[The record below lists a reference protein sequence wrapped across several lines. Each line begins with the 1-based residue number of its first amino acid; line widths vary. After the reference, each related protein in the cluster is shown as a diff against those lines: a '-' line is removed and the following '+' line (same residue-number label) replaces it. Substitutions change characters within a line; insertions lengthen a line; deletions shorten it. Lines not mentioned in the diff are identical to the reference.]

1 MSELLRGMIDQ
12 KRNNRWYVSGV
23 LCAVIVFLFGVAA
36 VVSGSND
43 LLHWFM
49 IPVLLCG
56 IVIGADAASWITGEV
71 DVFDPIG
78 ILGLFGVHF
87 FLLAPLLHLSWGYW
101 TDETPPPAD
110 WRPWLGAMAA
120 LNLLGLLVYRVTRS
134 YFGPRARPTSRVTT
148 VWRVRPNAWGWWF
161 GGALVLAGALQVWVY
176 ASYGGLWGYISAV
189 QREEHSFLGSSWI
202 AMIAESFPILALMGY
217 ALLLRRRPAPSW
229 PMLLCVLL
237 AFAAIKLL
245 FGGLQG
251 SRSNTVFALFWAV
264 GIVHFCIRPVPKT
277 LILGGTVVLVLFM
290 YFYGFYKSGGVEG
303 LQRALQSADARREV
317 EEETHRPLR
326 AAILGDLGRSDIQAA
341 VLYRLTGPQ
350 SDYQYGLGRSYLGG
364 LLTVLPGPL
373 WRNRPPTKLREGT
386 EALYGRGA
394 YRERPLNATYDQ
406 DRFLGMSVAVFGLAG
421 EAMLN
426 FGPLAAPLSFAVLGL
441 VVGRVRRCAATWR
454 RRDVR
459 WLLMP
464 FLVNLCL
471 VVLIGDSDNVVAFIM
486 GAGLVPMLVIAVAS
500 RRLHCA
506 ADTIDDSGR
515 RPHAAVFPPL
525 RLEGYS

>member
-1 MSELLRGMIDQ
+1 MIDR
-12 KRNNRWYVSGV
+12 KRHNHWYVSGV
-23 LCAVIVFLFGVAA
+23 LCTAIVFLFGIAA

-71 DVFDPIG
+71 DIFDPIG

-87 FLLAPLLHLSWGYW
+87 FLLAPLLHVSWGYW

-120 LNLLGLLVYRVTRS
+120 LNLLGLLVYRASRV
-134 YFGPRARPTSRVTT
+134 YFGPDARPAPRAAT
-148 VWRVRPNAWGWWF
+148 VWRVRPKVWGWCF
-161 GGALVLAGALQVWVY
+161 GGALLLAAALQALVY

-189 QREEHSFLGSSWI
+189 QREEHAFFGSSWV
-202 AMIAESFPILALMGY
+202 AMVAESFPILALMGY
-217 ALLLRRRPAPSW
+217 AILRRRHPPSW
-229 PMLLCVLL
+229 PTLFCVLL
-237 AFAAIKLL
+237 AFTAVKLL

-264 GIVHFCIRPVPKT
+264 GIVHFCIRPVPKK
-277 LILGGTVVLVLFM
+277 LILGGTVALVLFM

-303 LQRALQSADARREV
+303 LQRAMESSDARREV

-326 AAILGDLGRSDIQAA
+326 AAILGDMGRSDVQAV
-341 VLYRLTGPQ
+341 VLYRLMSPD
-350 SDYQYGLGRSYLGG
+350 SDYQYGLGRTYLGG
-364 LLTVLPGPL
+364 ALTVLPGPV

-386 EALYGRGA
+386 EMLYGRGS
-394 YRERPLNATYDQ
+394 YRERPLNSTYDK
-406 DRFLGMSVAVFGLAG
+406 DRFIGTCSAVFGLTG

-426 FGPLAAPLSFAVLGL
+426 FGPLAVPFSFVLLGL
-441 VVGRVRRCAATWR
+441 AVGRVRRCAAAWS

-471 VVLIGDSDNVVAFIM
+471 VVLIGDSDNIVAFIM
-486 GAGLVPMLVIAVAS
+486 GAGLFPLLVLAVAS
-500 RRLHCA
+500 RRLHRA
-506 ADTIDDSGR
+506 AGTASDSATTPR
-515 RPHAAVFPPL
+515 AAPIFPPL
-525 RLEGYS
+525 RFEGYS